1 MAFELDT
8 FEQIVNGNLAPWLF
22 PQELNT
28 QKHWKE
34 YLQVELSNA
43 TRQVHTRFQQKDK
56 QWIISEVDTHLF
68 DLQQLPAFLRL
79 QQQVQVPEVE
89 GEVLLDLLLARLS
102 LEKSSITEWY
112 HWQDGTGKVQLE
124 AYLRIAWE
132 SLSYEEQRYSFY
144 QQLMAEQVQLTEQNM
159 RDFVRNTA
167 PRQAIDNY
175 LQKHQQA
182 LVRFSDQLT
191 ENLGVDQAALIKSSG
206 SYLLTDVM
214 RLILQQVDKL
224 SAFLIQES
232 TGYLDPDLPV
242 PYSHKVLTLKQ
253 HQVLVEELSGLV
265 KYQVKNTA
273 LQKLLQEVLDD
284 FKALPQQPTSLRQL
298 AYWQDFLPQLEKLLK
313 GQSNPESEYYL
324 TGLTAVNFNHPGFF
338 SWCQNLI
345 EQELA
350 GQHTASVKLESLY
363 YFQKQIRQV
372 RPVTEH
378 AFDIKQPTMQAQ
390 LSDWI
395 SEEIRYWQQVAENQ
409 SNLSP
414 EIERIPSNMT
424 VAQMALLIRLLRES
438 ELLPEQNKAQM
449 FRTFSQLFL
458 SHKGEEFSAH
468 SLRGKYF
475 QQNDHTIAIMRERLI
490 EMLDFLDGL

>member
-1 MAFELDT
+1 LEL
-8 FEQIVNGNLAPWLF
+8 LL
-22 PQELNT
+22 
-28 QKHWKE
+28 K
-34 YLQVELSNA
+34 ELS
-43 TRQVHTRFQQKDK
+43 
-56 QWIISEVDTHLF
+56 VD
-68 DLQQLPAFLRL
+68 Q
-79 QQQVQVPEVE
+79 
-89 GEVLLDLLLARLS
+89 
-102 LEKSSITEWY
+102 SSVSEWY
-112 HWQDGTGKVQLE
+112 HWQDETGEAQLE
-124 AYLRIAWE
+124 AYLHIALE
-132 SLSYEEQRYSFY
+132 NLSYEEQRYCFY
-144 QQLMAEQVQLTEQNM
+144 QQLLEEQVQLAEQNM
-159 RDFVRNTA
+159 RDFVRNTTS
-167 PRQAIDNY
+167 RQTVENY

-191 ENLGVDQAALIKSSG
+191 ENLGVEQPELTGSG

-214 RLILQQVDKL
+214 QLILQQVDKL
-224 SAFLIQES
+224 SAFLIQEFAE
-232 TGYLDPDLPV
+232 YLDPDLPV
-242 PYSHKVLTLKQ
+242 PYSHKVLILNQ

-265 KYQVKNTA
+265 KDQVQNTA

-298 AYWQDFLPQLEKLLK
+298 KYWQEFLPQLNKLLK
-313 GQSNPESEYYL
+313 GQADQEPEYLL
-324 TGLTAVNFNHPGFF
+324 TGLTAINFNHPGFF
-338 SWCQNLI
+338 TWCQNLI
-345 EQELA
+345 EQELD
-350 GQHTASVKLESLY
+350 GQHTASAKLDRLY
-363 YFQKQIRQV
+363 YFQKLIRQV

-378 AFDIKQPTMQAQ
+378 AFDIKQLAMQAQ

-449 FRTFSQLFL
+449 FRAFSQLFL

-475 QQNDHTIAIMRERLI
+475 QQNDHTISIMRERLI
-490 EMLDFLDGL
+490 EMLDFMDGL